1 MSKRELFSMM
11 IFSWEITNFPRP
23 TRVGKGSFPVADHTW
38 GFQFSKESLQVANSN
53 DKAEGSY

>member
-1 MSKRELFSMM
+1 MM